1 MMKRWTNVNLVK
13 KFVGGF
19 NSEIVNYE
27 NIFMPLV
34 LFESN
39 FLMTSAWLILWTK
52 AILVYKPYM
61 AAYNDKCL
69 LLADTSSAAEIQ
81 ELKAEITSLQ
91 TELEEKTTLVSQ
103 TQSDLEKVTERL
115 NQTKEKL
122 SSTSESLTYS
132 KDEAE
137 KVWEKTMQ

>member
-1 MMKRWTNVNLVK
+1 MKRWTNVNLVK

-81 ELKAEITSLQ
+81 ELQAEIASLQ
-91 TELEEKTTLVSQ
+91 TQLEEKTTLLSQ
-103 TQSDLEKVTERL
+103 TQPDLDKVTECL
-115 NQTKEKL
+115 NQTKEEL
-122 SSTSESLTYS
+122 SSTSESLTQT
-132 KDEAE
+132 KTEAE
-137 KVWEKTMQ
+137 KVCDMIMQ